1 MRILGVDLGRFNR
14 LSHARLLVQETGETT
29 ASTAPTTPEALA
41 RLFGEQRAEMVVI
54 EPCTASGWVA
64 DLCRSL
70 GVRLLVANTN
80 HPAWKWRNRS
90 EKSDRSDAQML
101 AQLAAMNQLEA
112 VHVPEA
118 GIREWRGLIGHRAQ
132 VVRERVSIQ
141 NRIRRICERHGVET
155 ARGKTAWTKRHI
167 LALGTHAKPLAECS
181 GVDLW
186 RGILS
191 SELERLDA
199 IEQVILRLED
209 ALEGCSHGDPRIAR
223 LRTIPGVGPRLAE
236 LIVALIDDPK
246 RFSNCRQVAA
256 YAGLVPRRYASGETV
271 RQGRIDKQ
279 GNRLLRAYLV
289 EVSWLCVRHNAW
301 ARATFQRLNGTSKKG
316 KRRAVVAL
324 ARLLLI
330 RCWAM
335 LRDGSDWRE
344 PSPTA
349 TEAVVETTMIT

>member
-1 MRILGVDLGRFNR
+1 
-14 LSHARLLVQETGETT
+14 
-29 ASTAPTTPEALA
+29 
-41 RLFGEQRAEMVVI
+41 
-54 EPCTASGWVA
+54 
-64 DLCRSL
+64 
-70 GVRLLVANTN
+70 
-80 HPAWKWRNRS
+80 
-90 EKSDRSDAQML
+90 ML

-118 GIREWRGLIGHRAQ
+118 GVREWRGLICHRAQ

-155 ARGKTAWTKRHI
+155 ARGKTAWTKRQ
-167 LALGTHAKPLAECS
+167 LQALGAHAKPLPACA
-181 GVDLW
+181 GIDLW

-199 IEQVILRLED
+199 IEQVIVRLEE
-209 ALEGCSHGDPRIAR
+209 ALEGRSHGDPRIAR
-223 LRTIPGVGPRLAE
+223 LHTIPGVGPRLAE

-256 YAGLVPRRYASGETV
+256 YAGLIPRRYASGETV

-289 EVSWLCVRHNAW
+289 EVSWLSVRHNAW
-301 ARATFQRLNGTSKKG
+301 ARATFQRLNGGSKKG

-335 LRDGSDWRE
+335 LRDGTDWRE
-344 PSPTA
+344 PSPPTA
-349 TEAVVETTMIT
+349 GAMVEDTMTA